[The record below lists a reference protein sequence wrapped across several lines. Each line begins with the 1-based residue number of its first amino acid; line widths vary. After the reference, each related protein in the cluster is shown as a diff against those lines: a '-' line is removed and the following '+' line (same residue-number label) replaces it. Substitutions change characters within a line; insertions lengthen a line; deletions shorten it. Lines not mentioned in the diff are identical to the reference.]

1 MPAKDKH
8 HEAVKNAL
16 VKEGWTITHDPY
28 MIPMQD
34 RGVMYVDIGAERLL
48 AAVREAEKIAV
59 EVKTFGMPSVLSEFH
74 RAVGQY
80 LSYKVMMRKREP
92 DRLLFLAIPDD
103 LKDWFMYQ
111 EIAIEVVA
119 DLSIHLLFYDPA
131 QEEIT
136 QWIL

>member
-1 MPAKDKH
+1 
-8 HEAVKNAL
+8 
-16 VKEGWTITHDPY
+16 

-34 RGVMYVDIGAERLL
+34 RGVMYVDIGAGRLL

>member
-1 MPAKDKH
+1 
-8 HEAVKNAL
+8 
-16 VKEGWTITHDPY
+16 
-28 MIPMQD
+28 
-34 RGVMYVDIGAERLL
+34 
-48 AAVREAEKIAV
+48 
-59 EVKTFGMPSVLSEFH
+59 
-74 RAVGQY
+74 
-80 LSYKVMMRKREP
+80 MMRKREP

>member
-34 RGVMYVDIGAERLL
+34 RGVMYVDIGAGRLL

-59 EVKTFGMPSVLSEFH
+59 EVKTFGMPSV
-74 RAVGQY
+74 
-80 LSYKVMMRKREP
+80 
-92 DRLLFLAIPDD
+92 
-103 LKDWFMYQ
+103 
-111 EIAIEVVA
+111 
-119 DLSIHLLFYDPA
+119 
-131 QEEIT
+131 
-136 QWIL
+136 